1 MASAFLAIFSLTRR
15 RFLEHANVFGTGCN
29 LYGIG
34 VPKRK
39 RIDWGCRPRTARAA
53 MTIAHGLW
61 CSRHLYLDRPA
72 KAFAL
77 VCHMPLPSL
86 WLRPVPQSQAV
97 SQRSCVH
104 HRHRRPLISIRNR
117 RLFQF
122 ARAHSDE
129 KKVIRPRFAALAI
142 SILDGNAASS
152 ARAKIRGKT

>member
-15 RFLEHANVFGTGCN
+15 RLLEHANVFGTGCN

-86 WLRPVPQSQAV
+86 RAGLVGVWYQTQLRLKDAARV
-97 SQRSCVH
+97 QRSGPIS
-104 HRHRRPLISIRNR
+104 RARSPRRRMPMRS
-117 RLFQF
+117 
-122 ARAHSDE
+122 
-129 KKVIRPRFAALAI
+129 
-142 SILDGNAASS
+142 
-152 ARAKIRGKT
+152 